1 MICAHCGNPL
11 ESQDAAWVR
20 GSAYCAAC
28 IKRARVYQ
36 RLFFGCWLAVALFV
50 LGFFL
55 LVVFGGVLTA
65 LFGRD
70 G

>member
-1 MICAHCGNPL
+1 MTCAHCGSSVEP
-11 ESQDAAWVR
+11 QDVAWVR

-36 RLFFGCWLAVALFV
+36 RLFFGCWLALALLLV
-50 LGFFL
+50 GIFL
-55 LVVFGGVLTA
+55 LAVFGGVLSA